1 MGSFTY
7 YVITEREGG
16 GSEMITL
23 HVIVTWVHTVKVIT
37 EGGGKTRPKIDYVIC
52 E

>member
-7 YVITEREGG
+7 YVITEGGEPGG

-23 HVIVTWVHTVKVIT
+23 NVIVTCAHTVKVIT
-37 EGGGKTRPKIDYVIC
+37 DGREGVQIGQKLIT
-52 E
+52 

>member
-7 YVITEREGG
+7 YVITKGEGG
-16 GSEMITL
+16 GSEMITLL

-37 EGGGKTRPKIDYVIC
+37 EGREGVKFGQKLIT
-52 E
+52 